1 MEFSMVAEYADGT
14 GYDLH
19 GTLEEGERLTVGG
32 IVRIELMDDTVIERE
47 ILDLRKPRDHR
58 WFHVDELVGPAPFE
72 IDVADHGDCEV
83 KTPNAIAVR
92 EWIEKEK
99 KMVCLTPFEELRLGD
114 ASIHD
119 WVEEGYEVPDKVLA
133 YLKTTEPYMMSP
145 GIYEHPF
152 KPGERLLGPYCYTD
166 GHYFWDRDTWKYVTK
181 YHVKLPQGFV
191 DYVMSGAGDEFAREH
206 IPWARS
212 WFQHIEDSYDDTPHG
227 NYLPEDAGNVDIE
240 DF

>member
-14 GYDLH
+14 GYVLH
-19 GTLEEGERLTVGG
+19 GTLEEGERLAIGGTVC
-32 IVRIELMDDTVIERE
+32 IELMDDTVIERE
-47 ILDLRKPRDHR
+47 ILDLRKLKDHK
-58 WFHVDELVGPAPFE
+58 WLHVDELVGPGPFE

-99 KMVCLTPFEELRLGD
+99 EMVCLTPFEELRLGD

-119 WVEEGYEVPDKVLA
+119 WVEEGYGVPDKVLA

-166 GHYFWDRDTWKYVTK
+166 GHFWWDRDCWKYTAK
-181 YHVKLPQGFV
+181 YHVRLPQEFV
-191 DYVMSGAGDEFAREH
+191 DYVMSGEGDEFLESHA
-206 IPWARS
+206 PDDSS
-212 WFQHIEDSYDDTPHG
+212 WFNRIEDNYGDAPHG
-227 NYLPEDAGNVDIE
+227 NFLPQDAGNLDLE

>member
-14 GYDLH
+14 GCVLH
-19 GTLEEGERLTVGG
+19 GTLEEGERLAIGGTVC
-32 IVRIELMDDTVIERE
+32 IELMDDTVIERE
-47 ILDLRKPRDHR
+47 ILDLRKLKDHK
-58 WFHVDELVGPAPFE
+58 WLHVDELVGPGPFE

-99 KMVCLTPFEELRLGD
+99 RMVCLTPFEELRLGD

-119 WVEEGYEVPDKVLA
+119 WVEEGYEVPDKVLD

-166 GHYFWDRDTWKYVTK
+166 GHFWWDRDCWKYTAK
-181 YHVKLPQGFV
+181 YHVRLPQEFV
-191 DYVMSGAGDEFAREH
+191 DYVMSGEGDEFLESH
-206 IPWARS
+206 TPDNSS
-212 WFQHIEDSYDDTPHG
+212 WFNRIEDNYGDAPHG
-227 NYLPEDAGNVDIE
+227 NFLPQDAGNLDLE